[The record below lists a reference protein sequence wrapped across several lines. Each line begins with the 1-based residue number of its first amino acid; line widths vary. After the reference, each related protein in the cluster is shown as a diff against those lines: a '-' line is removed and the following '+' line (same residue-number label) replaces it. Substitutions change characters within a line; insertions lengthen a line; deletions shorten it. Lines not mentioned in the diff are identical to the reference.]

1 MDGYP
6 FAISFYATT
15 TGDSPVRAFLQG
27 LPKEA
32 RRKCGRY
39 MLSLQELG
47 LALPASRLKKLE
59 GQIWELRPEYDGI
72 EYRLLFGHGGDAFVF
87 VHAFIKKRQKTA
99 RADIELA
106 QRRFNDWRTRNYGE
120 KRL

>member
-1 MDGYP
+1 MDEYP
-6 FAISFYATT
+6 FTIAFYETA
-15 TGDSPVRAFLQG
+15 TGDSPARAFLQA

-39 MLSLQELG
+39 MLFLQESG
-47 LALPASRLKKLE
+47 LALPASYLRKLE
-59 GQIWELRPEYDGI
+59 GSIWELRPEYDGI
-72 EYRLLFGHGGDAFVF
+72 EYRLLFGHSGKLFVF

-106 QRRFNDWRTRNYGE
+106 QRRFDDWRVRNDGE
-120 KRL
+120 K

>member
-1 MDGYP
+1 MDEYP
-6 FAISFYATT
+6 YAISFYETA
-15 TGDSPVRAFLQG
+15 TGDSPARAFLQA

-39 MLSLQELG
+39 MLFLQESG

-59 GQIWELRPEYDGI
+59 GNIWELRPEYDGI
-72 EYRLLFGHGGDAFVF
+72 EYRLLFGQSGDVFVF
-87 VHAFIKKRQKTA
+87 VHAFIKKRQKTT

-106 QRRFNDWRTRNYGE
+106 QRRFRDWRTRNDG
-120 KRL
+120 KK